1 MALRRYERL
10 MGAWMTQQL
19 KRARAGLIG
28 FGIQR
33 SLTPAMHMREGDAH
47 GLAYTYEL
55 IDLNELNKTADD
67 LSALIAEAEARG
79 FCGLNITYPCK
90 QKVLPLLTEISDD
103 ARRLGAVNTVV
114 LRDGKRIGHN
124 TDWSGF
130 AEGLRR
136 QLPNA
141 DLTSVVQIGAGG
153 AGSATAFA
161 VLQMGAKKLTIFD
174 IDSGRS
180 AELARDMAKLFPD
193 ADVVAGRDLESAMA
207 EASGLVH
214 ATPMGMDKHPGL
226 PLPAELLNPPLWVA
240 EIVYFPLETA
250 LLQAAR
256 RRGCQIA
263 NGGGM
268 AVFQAVGAFGLFTGL
283 APDAQRM
290 LAHFA
295 ELTGTDEI
303 ALARLA

>member
-1 MALRRYERL
+1 
-10 MGAWMTQQL
+10 MTQQR
-19 KRARAGLIG
+19 KEARAGLIG

-55 IDLNELNKTADD
+55 IDLNELNKTPDD
-67 LSALIAEAEARG
+67 LDDLIQEAEARG

-90 QKVLPLLTEISDD
+90 QRVVPLLTEISDD

-114 LRDGKRIGHN
+114 LKDGKRIGHN

-136 QLPNA
+136 QLPDA
-141 DLTSVVQIGAGG
+141 DLSSVVQIGAGG
-153 AGSATAFA
+153 AGAATAFA
-161 VLQMGAKKLTIFD
+161 VLQMGAQTLTIFD
-174 IDSGRS
+174 IDTGRS
-180 AELARDMAKLFPD
+180 AELASEMAKLFPE
-193 ADVVAGRDLESAMA
+193 ACVVSGRDIESALA
-207 EASGLVH
+207 SASGLVH

-240 EIVYFPLETA
+240 DVVYFPLETA

-256 RRGCQIA
+256 RRGCRVA

-268 AVFQAVGAFGLFTGL
+268 AVFQAVGAFGLLTGL
-283 APDAQRM
+283 VPDAQRM

-295 ELTGTDEI
+295 ELTGAGEI

>member
-1 MALRRYERL
+1 
-10 MGAWMTQQL
+10 MTQQR
-19 KRARAGLIG
+19 KEARAGLIG

-33 SLTPAMHMREGDAH
+33 SLTPAMHMREGAAH
-47 GLAYTYEL
+47 GLAYAYEL
-55 IDLNELNKTADD
+55 IDLNELKKTPDD
-67 LSALIAEAEARG
+67 LEALISEAEARG

-90 QKVLPLLTEISDD
+90 QRVLPLLTEVSDD

-114 LRDGKRIGHN
+114 LTDGKRIGHN

-136 QLPNA
+136 QLPDA
-141 DLTSVVQIGAGG
+141 DLSYVVQIGAGG
-153 AGSATAFA
+153 AGAATAFA
-161 VLQMGAKKLTIFD
+161 VLQMGASKLTIFD
-174 IDSGRS
+174 IDADRS
-180 AELARDMAKLFPD
+180 RELASDMAKLFPE
-193 ADVVAGRDLESAMA
+193 ARVIAGSDLESAMA
-207 EASGLVH
+207 SASGLVH
-214 ATPMGMDKHPGL
+214 ATPMGMDKYPGL
-226 PLPAELLNPPLWVA
+226 PLSAELLNPPLWVA
-240 EIVYFPLETA
+240 DVVYFPLETA

-256 RRGCQIA
+256 RRGCRVA

-283 APDAQRM
+283 VPDVQRM

>member
-1 MALRRYERL
+1 MSNCR
-10 MGAWMTQQL
+10 AWRAGVGMTQE
-19 KRARAGLIG
+19 RTEARAGLIG

-33 SLTPAMHMREGDAH
+33 SLTPAMHMREGH
-47 GLAYTYEL
+47 TQGLAYAYQL
-55 IDLNELNKTADD
+55 IDLNELKKTPDD
-67 LSALIAEAEARG
+67 LEALISEAEARG

-90 QKVLPLLTEISDD
+90 QRVLPLLTEVSDD

-136 QLPNA
+136 QLPDA

-153 AGSATAFA
+153 AGAATAFA
-161 VLQMGAKKLTIFD
+161 VLRMGAQTLTIFD
-174 IDSGRS
+174 IDAVRS
-180 AELARDMAKLFPD
+180 AELASEMANLFPG
-193 ADVVAGRDLESAMA
+193 AGVVAGHDLESAMA
-207 EASGLVH
+207 SASGLVH

-226 PLPAELLNPPLWVA
+226 PLPAELLKPPLWVA

-256 RRGCQIA
+256 RRGCQVA

-268 AVFQAVGAFGLFTGL
+268 AVFQAVGAFELFTGL

>member
-1 MALRRYERL
+1 
-10 MGAWMTQQL
+10 MTQQR
-19 KRARAGLIG
+19 KEARAGLIG

-33 SLTPAMHMREGDAH
+33 SLTPAMHMREGAAH

-55 IDLNELNKTADD
+55 IDLNELKKSPDD
-67 LSALIAEAEARG
+67 LETLIAQAEARG

-90 QKVLPLLTEISDD
+90 QRVLPFLTEVSDD

-114 LRDGKRIGHN
+114 LKGGKRIGHN

-136 QLPNA
+136 QLPDA

-161 VLQMGAKKLTIFD
+161 VLQLGANKLTIFD
-174 IDSGRS
+174 IDADRS
-180 AELARDMAKLFPD
+180 VELAGEMARHFPQ
-193 ADVVAGRDLESAMA
+193 AEVLAGRDLKSAMA

-226 PLPAELLNPPLWVA
+226 PLPQELLNPPLWVA
-240 EIVYFPLETA
+240 DVVYFPLETA

-256 RRGCQIA
+256 RRGCRVA

-283 APDAQRM
+283 VPDAQRM

>member
-1 MALRRYERL
+1 
-10 MGAWMTQQL
+10 MTQQR
-19 KRARAGLIG
+19 KEARAGLIG

-33 SLTPAMHMREGDAH
+33 SLTPAMHMREGAAH

-55 IDLNELNKTADD
+55 IDLNELKKSPDELET
-67 LSALIAEAEARG
+67 LIAQAEARG

-90 QKVLPLLTEISDD
+90 QRVLPFLTEVSDD

-114 LRDGKRIGHN
+114 LKGGKRIGHN

-136 QLPNA
+136 QLPDA

-161 VLQMGAKKLTIFD
+161 VLQLGANKLTIFD
-174 IDSGRS
+174 IDADRS
-180 AELARDMAKLFPD
+180 VELAGEMARHFPQ
-193 ADVVAGRDLESAMA
+193 AEVVAGRDLESAMA

-226 PLPAELLNPPLWVA
+226 PLPQELLNPPLWVA
-240 EIVYFPLETA
+240 DVVYFPLETA

-256 RRGCQIA
+256 RRGCRVA

-283 APDAQRM
+283 VPDAQRM

>member
-1 MALRRYERL
+1 
-10 MGAWMTQQL
+10 MTQQR
-19 KRARAGLIG
+19 KEARAGLIG

-33 SLTPAMHMREGDAH
+33 SLTPAMHMREGAAH

-55 IDLNELNKTADD
+55 IDLNELKKSPDD
-67 LSALIAEAEARG
+67 LETLIAQAEARG

-90 QKVLPLLTEISDD
+90 QRVLPFLTEVSDD

-114 LRDGKRIGHN
+114 LKGGKRIGHN

-136 QLPNA
+136 QLPDA

-161 VLQMGAKKLTIFD
+161 VLQLGANKLTIFD
-174 IDSGRS
+174 IDADRS
-180 AELARDMAKLFPD
+180 VELAGEMARHFPQ
-193 ADVVAGRDLESAMA
+193 AEVLAGRDLESAMA

-226 PLPAELLNPPLWVA
+226 PLPQELLNPPLWVA
-240 EIVYFPLETA
+240 DVVYFPLETA

-256 RRGCQIA
+256 RRGCRVA

-283 APDAQRM
+283 VPDAQRM